1 MARCDATHIINLRAL
16 EYLFD
21 NHEEQYLEQ
30 YIATG
35 IINRLGDDS
44 HTREMLKYQRL
55 IDHQETKALSAIET
69 QKGVLIFG
77 RDGWGMECRQ
87 AYLQYLAD
95 NYFTPQ
101 GREIGYV
108 REYLVEHPTEEL
120 RASYRMQPH
129 AFSLYDYAFIP
140 HKAQYQDRAL
150 FEDQMALRSHPIQQ
164 DYDMFHSFVNMFRLT
179 TNVHNVQVMRLL
191 YMRAL
196 GSIPGGTRTGAYRCS
211 RRESS
216 SLCQTGSMRSRK
228 IPVPPGRISMPCSA
242 RSGTGPP
249 RSSRSTTIC
258 RPPKCII
265 YAKSGGRRRRNANPL
280 RKFIFNSSIS

>member
-1 MARCDATHIINLRAL
+1 M
-16 EYLFD
+16 
-21 NHEEQYLEQ
+21 
-30 YIATG
+30 
-35 IINRLGDDS
+35 
-44 HTREMLKYQRL
+44 
-55 IDHQETKALSAIET
+55 
-69 QKGVLIFG
+69 
-77 RDGWGMECRQ
+77 
-87 AYLQYLAD
+87 
-95 NYFTPQ
+95 
-101 GREIGYV
+101 

-196 GSIPGGTRTGAYRCS
+196 GSIPRWN
-211 RRESS
+211 
-216 SLCQTGSMRSRK
+216 
-228 IPVPPGRISMPCSA
+228 A